1 MKKLLL
7 SFVVLSAVAATAQVG
22 VNTDEPQA
30 TLQVKA
36 KNTNGN
42 TPEGILTPQV
52 TGEALTAML
61 ANLGAEQNGMLVYVT
76 SPAVVI
82 TEENLKQLPDPTIA
96 NVTTPGY
103 YRFNFDGTTGDKS
116 FVKLEPSGLQK
127 TLDTTVLDGVTR
139 YISYG
144 FVDAKRR
151 PLITYNADGEGEIYG
166 GNIGG
171 IDMTIPLESTADNVG
186 VFGLNSIGIGH
197 DVKLKGNRSVAI
209 GYGAEAIDNTNTASY
224 NGLMA
229 IGANSK
235 AYGRNSIAIGL
246 YTTAG
251 TENSTT
257 DHGSVAIG
265 IGSQSTGASSLAIH
279 GEAKANFSI
288 AIGGTTDTNAINS
301 IAIGSASRS
310 EVAGGIAIGY
320 RVIATEN
327 FPIVIAADSPNSA
340 ALAMSKD
347 GDLHVIS
354 NEVAGKS
361 ENTGIVLDSP
371 DGTAWRITVSDSGEL
386 VVKKHEGVR

>member
-1 MKKLLL
+1 MKKLLFSL
-7 SFVVLSAVAATAQVG
+7 AVLSAVAVTAQVG
-22 VNTDEPQA
+22 INTDEPKA

-36 KNTNGN
+36 KNTSGN

-82 TEENLKQLPDPTIA
+82 TEENFEQLPDPTIA

-103 YRFNFDGTTGDKS
+103 YRFNFDGTTGEKS

-151 PLITYNADGEGEIYG
+151 PLITYNADGEGEIYS

-229 IGANSK
+229 IGTNSK

-246 YTTAG
+246 HTTAG

-257 DHGSVAIG
+257 DYGSVAIG

-310 EVAGGIAIGY
+310 EVVGGIAIGS
-320 RVIATEN
+320 RVTATEN
-327 FPIVIAADSPNSA
+327 FPIVIATDSPMNSA
-340 ALAMSKD
+340 LSMSKE
-347 GDLHVIS
+347 GDLYLFS
-354 NEVAGKS
+354 RGPS
-361 ENTGIVLDSP
+361 DSRGTTTGIVLTSP
-371 DGTAWRITVSDSGEL
+371 NGTTWRITVSDSGDL
-386 VVKKHEGVR
+386 VAKEHK